1 MTLSEKTKQI
11 LQDKQTNLLPSN
23 LKKGV
28 SCLGVDGELDTTITE
43 EQYLEALA
51 TVNEILGIEEE

>member
-11 LQDKQTNLLPSN
+11 LTDKQTNLLPGN